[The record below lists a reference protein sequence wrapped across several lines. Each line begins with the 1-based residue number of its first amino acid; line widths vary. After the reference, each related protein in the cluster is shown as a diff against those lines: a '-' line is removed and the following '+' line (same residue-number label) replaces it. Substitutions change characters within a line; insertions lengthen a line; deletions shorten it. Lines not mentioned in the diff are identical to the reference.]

1 MMGGSWGLGIGN
13 FMGGFWMFI
22 IWIAIIGL
30 IVWAV
35 TAAVRPGQN
44 TGHASGSSAQDI
56 ARSRYA
62 RGEINKEQYEQLRKD
77 LV

>member
-1 MMGGSWGLGIGN
+1 MMGGSWGWNMGI
-13 FMGGFWMFI
+13 FSGGFWMFI

-35 TAAVRPGQN
+35 TAAVRSNQN
-44 TGHASGSSAQDI
+44 TERASSSSARDI
-56 ARSRYA
+56 ARTRYA

>member
-1 MMGGSWGLGIGN
+1 
-13 FMGGFWMFI
+13 MFI

-35 TAAVRPGQN
+35 TAGVKSSQN
-44 TGHASGSSAQDI
+44 AGHTSGPSAQDI

-62 RGEINKEQYEQLRKD
+62 RGELNKEQYEQLRRD
-77 LV
+77 LA

>member
-1 MMGGSWGLGIGN
+1 
-13 FMGGFWMFI
+13 MFI
-22 IWIAIIGL
+22 IWFAIIGL

-44 TGHASGSSAQDI
+44 RGQASGSSAQDI

-77 LV
+77 LA

>member
-1 MMGGSWGLGIGN
+1 MMGGFWGLNSGN
-13 FMGGFWMFI
+13 FLGGFWMFI
-22 IWIAIIGL
+22 IWIAIIGV

-35 TAAVRPGQN
+35 TAGVRSNQN
-44 TGHASGSSAQDI
+44 TGHTSTSSAQDI

>member
-1 MMGGSWGLGIGN
+1 MGGSWGLGMGN

-30 IVWAV
+30 IVWAL

-44 TGHASGSSAQDI
+44 PGHVPGSSAQDI
-56 ARSRYA
+56 ARNRYA

-77 LV
+77 LA